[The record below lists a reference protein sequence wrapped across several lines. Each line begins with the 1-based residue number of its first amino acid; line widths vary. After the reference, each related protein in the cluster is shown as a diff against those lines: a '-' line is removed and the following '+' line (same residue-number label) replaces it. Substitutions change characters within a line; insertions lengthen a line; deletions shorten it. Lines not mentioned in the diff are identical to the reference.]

1 MGGSNFRTQKKREGS
16 VFSAPLSEGLN
27 LEHRRVAV
35 ANLKHET
42 GQSLSNIITGHVV
55 QIVAT
60 AVVAEDDVPTI
71 GNNLPIAK
79 HGVRGSV
86 GDEDTGVLIA
96 FGVNAIHENVA
107 LTGLT
112 GMTDEREHGSGSDA
126 ILSEISARLHEFPN
140 ILTDS
145 PIQSAGTPIDHGIR
159 HAEMPP
165 LHYNHL

>member
-1 MGGSNFRTQKKREGS
+1 MNAKKKGGGS
-16 VFSAPLSEGLN
+16 VFSAPLSKGLN

-79 HGVRGSV
+79 HGVRGSA
-86 GDEDTGVLIA
+86 GDEDTGVLVSVMRVHA
-96 FGVNAIHENVA
+96 VHEDVT

-126 ILSEISARLHEFPN
+126 ILTEISTRLHEFPD

-145 PIQSAGTPIDHGIR
+145 PIQSTGTPIDHGIR